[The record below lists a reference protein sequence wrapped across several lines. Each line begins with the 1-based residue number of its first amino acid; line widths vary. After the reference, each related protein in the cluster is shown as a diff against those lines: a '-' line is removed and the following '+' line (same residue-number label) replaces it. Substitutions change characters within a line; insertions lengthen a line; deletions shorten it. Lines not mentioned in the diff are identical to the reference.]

1 MKKYI
6 FIALLFLFGLAI
18 AYSDTVIVGGPLT
31 SPVAISDGGT
41 GATTAAGAKTNL
53 GLDGVATYDNITG
66 FDATKRIHASF
77 NFYTTTS
84 PTFLNLTT
92 ASFQELKPFA
102 IKSTFGNISGSTTAG
117 KVTFKASGTYKVTM
131 RMSVR
136 ATQGATIQFQTIK
149 NDTIIVN
156 KTLKRFGLG
165 PYRDLVY
172 ANISTVGGSTS
183 DIISYANSGTIAIMT
198 NVTSTQKIIN
208 AAKYSDMRYWHIN
221 EGTGTPG
228 WLAKL
233 TFSNVDSPDS
243 IQVANTAY
251 DGNAHRVKIQAY
263 NAAFGRYTSLTN
275 TGSDYLD
282 GGALPDGATPLT
294 RKDMV
299 MPEPHRNYV
308 NSNKQTKIQI
318 HHIDTGSATH
328 DFELDQVRL
337 VEGLESFY
345 LEHTEIASFVAGDT
359 LKIRVATDKPGTE
372 FYRYVTGLKIDKIG
386 R

>member
-6 FIALLFLFGLAI
+6 FIALLFLFGLAV

-53 GLDGVATYDNITG
+53 GLDGVATFDNITG
-66 FDATKRIHASF
+66 FDATKRIHVSF
-77 NFYTTTS
+77 NYYTTTS
-84 PTFLNLTT
+84 PTFFNLSTT
-92 ASFQELKPFA
+92 SFQELKPFA
-102 IKSTFGNISGSTTAG
+102 TKSTFGNISGSATAG

-149 NDTIIVN
+149 NDSTVIN
-156 KTLKRFGLG
+156 KTIKKFGLG
-165 PYRDLVY
+165 PFRDLAY

-183 DIISYANSGTIAIMT
+183 DIISYSDSSTISTMA
-198 NVTSTQKIIN
+198 NVTSTQKIIK
-208 AAKYSDMRYWHIN
+208 AARYSDMSYWHIN

-228 WLAKL
+228 WLAKI
-233 TFSNVDSPDS
+233 TFSNVDSPEI
-243 IQVANTAY
+243 IQVFNTAY
-251 DGNAHRVKIQAY
+251 DGNAHRVKIRAY
-263 NAAFGRYTSLTN
+263 NAVFGRYTSLTDA
-275 TGSDYLD
+275 GSDYLD
-282 GGALPDGATPLT
+282 GGPLPNGSTPLT
-294 RKDMV
+294 RKDMPL
-299 MPEPHRNYV
+299 PEPHRNYV
-308 NSNKQTKIQI
+308 SSNKQTKIQV
-318 HHIDTGSATH
+318 HHIDSGSAAH

-337 VEGLESFY
+337 IDGLESFY
-345 LEHTEIASFVAGDT
+345 LEHTEIASFAVNDT
-359 LKIRVATDKPGTE
+359 LKIRIATDKAGTE